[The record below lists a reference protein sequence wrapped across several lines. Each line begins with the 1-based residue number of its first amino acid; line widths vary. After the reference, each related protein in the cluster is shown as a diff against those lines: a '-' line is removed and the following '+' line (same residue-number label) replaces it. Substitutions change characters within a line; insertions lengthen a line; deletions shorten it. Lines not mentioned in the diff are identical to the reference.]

1 MRRALTATGL
11 DEIDDLP
18 AAGRFRLHG
27 QAQVGP
33 VEAVHEYRRRPRKE
47 LFENVGSRRGIR
59 RGGESDGLHAAQR
72 GLNGAERRVFRTKIV
87 APLRDAVR
95 LVDGEQ
101 RDLGAREQAERFRLH
116 QAFGRHIDET
126 QFTARDA
133 VEDQTVLGWIVRRV
147 ERRGGDA
154 VAAELR
160 DLIAHERNQR
170 RHDDGD
176 AVAKQRRKLVAQRL
190 AASRRHDREN
200 VAAVEDSGDD
210 LALPGA
216 ERLEAE
222 GRAKYALRG
231 REVRHMRMSLAP
243 VLSLFP
249 QPRKPSQPRLNAKPP
264 ARRIGTS

>member
-1 MRRALTATGL
+1 MGL
-11 DEIDDLP
+11 DEIGDLP
-18 AAGRFRLHG
+18 AAGRFRLHR
-27 QAQVGP
+27 QAQVRP
-33 VEAVHEYRRRPRKE
+33 VEAVHEYNRRPRKE
-47 LFENVGSRRGIR
+47 LFQNVGARRGV
-59 RGGESDGLHAAQR
+59 RGGGEGDGLYAAER
-72 GLNGAERRVFRTKIV
+72 RLNSPERRVFRTKIM

-95 LVDGEQ
+95 LVDREQ

-133 VEDQTVLGWIVRRV
+133 LEHRTVLGGIVRRV
-147 ERRGGDA
+147 KRRRGDA

-160 DLIAHERNQR
+160 HLVAHERNQR
-170 RHDDGD
+170 RHHDGD
-176 AVAKQRRKLVAQRL
+176 AVAKQRRQLVAQRL

-222 GRAKYALRG
+222 GRTKYALRG

-243 VLSLFP
+243 VLSLFSHA
-249 QPRKPSQPRLNAKPP
+249 RKPSQPR
-264 ARRIGTS
+264 